1 MRKKVFSILLSLAM
15 VMAMIPA
22 MAVTTFATSAPEIV
36 TSAPESDF
44 KFNAVTGTI
53 TGYHGAGGDIE
64 IISNLR

>member
-1 MRKKVFSILLSLAM
+1 MFSILLSLAM

-22 MAVTTFATSAPEIV
+22 MAVTTFA